1 MSDFKSIK
9 DFKKG
14 SLTSYPYQDP
24 TYLSF
29 VILFDF
35 FDAENSPLL
44 SKTTENY
51 LKKLADGNEYYAEKL
66 EALINFKQA
75 LATINNAM
83 PWYWQSLE
91 GLERLQ
97 KYDPTKNYWGGDDAK
112 LVIKTLES
120 INLTASGLMH
130 LYKKAVFDDQKWHWV
145 VPANLRKFRMWV
157 YVTEIRT
164 IKNMNKPKIG
174 GINKKALTDFPDN
187 FKPSIGIENSN
198 EGISGQSG
206 RPFFMFGLKYCE
218 FDTMSG
224 GEFLS
229 SLSKN
234 PSEPAAGELTI
245 TYEAVDKI
253 QARVLNGIVS
263 SSFNGD
269 VLSPA
274 PDSENESF
282 DNLSDYLIDKVTDRI
297 GGAVASAKDD
307 LARLAQDKKN
317 EIIQKVRDNTVNRI
331 PTFENIFQN
340 ALRSADNATDI
351 NKQTRDVGAAIVAN
365 VNDETIPTGNA
376 RAALDAA
383 AERALGNVND

>member
-234 PSEPAAGELTI
+234 PSEPVAGELTI
-245 TYEAVDKI
+245 TYEKVDKI

-263 SSFNGD
+263 SSFNND
-269 VLSPA
+269 ILSPA

-307 LARLAQDKKN
+307 LNRLIQDKKN
-317 EIIQKVRDNTVNRI
+317 EVIQKVRDNTVNRI

-340 ALRSADNATDI
+340 ALKKADNATDI
-351 NKQTRDVGAAIVAN
+351 NQQTRDVGNAIKAN
-365 VNDETIPTGNA
+365 AYDSVPPTGNA
-376 RAALDAA
+376 RAALDEA

>member
-1 MSDFKSIK
+1 
-9 DFKKG
+9 
-14 SLTSYPYQDP
+14 
-24 TYLSF
+24 
-29 VILFDF
+29 
-35 FDAENSPLL
+35 
-44 SKTTENY
+44 
-51 LKKLADGNEYYAEKL
+51 
-66 EALINFKQA
+66 
-75 LATINNAM
+75 
-83 PWYWQSLE
+83 
-91 GLERLQ
+91 
-97 KYDPTKNYWGGDDAK
+97 
-112 LVIKTLES
+112 
-120 INLTASGLMH
+120 
-130 LYKKAVFDDQKWHWV
+130 
-145 VPANLRKFRMWV
+145 
-157 YVTEIRT
+157 
-164 IKNMNKPKIG
+164 
-174 GINKKALTDFPDN
+174 
-187 FKPSIGIENSN
+187 
-198 EGISGQSG
+198 
-206 RPFFMFGLKYCE
+206 
-218 FDTMSG
+218 MSG

-234 PSEPAAGELTI
+234 PSESAAGELTI
-245 TYEAVDKI
+245 TYEALDKI

-307 LARLAQDKKN
+307 LTRLAQDKKN
-317 EIIQKVRDNTVNRI
+317 EIVQKVRDNTVNRI

-340 ALRSADNATDI
+340 ALRSADSATDI